1 MSKFTW
7 KDLIQLGSPSKAY
20 ESPLACIAHIDMNA
34 FFAQVE
40 QIRCGLSKDDP
51 VVCVQWNSIIAV
63 SYAARKYGISRMDTI
78 QEALKKCDNLIPI
91 HTAVFKKGEDF
102 WQYHDGCGSWVQDP
116 AKQVHVENHKV
127 SLEPYRRES
136 RKALKIFK
144 STCDLVEKAS
154 IDEVFLDLGRI
165 CFNTLMFDEDYEL
178 NNNLKLRDMLSTI
191 REVFVGGNYDINSHL
206 PAIPE
211 KIKSLKFEGDV
222 YNPEDRN
229 LITDWD
235 DVILALGSQAT
246 KGIRD
251 TIKDTLGYTTSCGL
265 SSTKNVCKLA
275 SNYKKPDAQT
285 IVKNEC
291 LLDFLDC
298 GKFEITS
305 FWTLGGILGKE
316 LIDILNLPNKNSI
329 KHIRESWADDPGQ
342 LKIYLDDK
350 VKESAF
356 DRSISNI
363 DPLKTAD
370 LAEKLFELSRGQ
382 YSLPLSSRPVVKSM
396 MSNKNLRGKSC
407 NSIVDCIS
415 WIEVFCAELASRI
428 QDLEQ
433 EYNKIVIPRTVCV
446 SLKTNSNEVYRKSGP
461 IIYKSINFQSHE
473 LLKAGVKFVTELDTK
488 GKVTKYYPLRKLSIT
503 ISNFDIL
510 DLQKTVVDMFGNQI
524 HTFKDTFTDKE
535 NEGKGLDS
543 KSDEGTPKFECSKC
557 QITVSDEKA
566 FQEHTDYH
574 LALKLSEGLNGAQE
588 ASKNLSFGEKRLLF
602 SNKRPNS
609 QNSSA
614 SRKKQTTSSRN
625 ILSFFTRKE

>member
-7 KDLIQLGSPSKAY
+7 KELIQLGSPSKAY
-20 ESPLACIAHIDMNA
+20 ESSLACIAHIDMNA

-40 QIRCGLSKDDP
+40 QMRCGLSKEDP

-78 QEALKKCDNLIPI
+78 QEALKKCSNLIPI

-116 AKQVHVENHKV
+116 AKQISVEDHKV

-144 STCDLVEKAS
+144 SACDLVERAS

-165 CFNTLMFDEDYEL
+165 CFNMLMFDNEYEL
-178 NNNLKLRDMLSTI
+178 TGDLKLKDALSNI
-191 REVFVGGNYDINSHL
+191 REAFIGGNYDINSHL
-206 PAIPE
+206 PLIPE

-222 YNPEDRN
+222 FNPEGRD

-235 DVILALGSQAT
+235 DVILALGSQVC

-251 TIKDTLGYTTSCGL
+251 SIKDILGYTTSCGL

-285 IVKNEC
+285 IVKNDC

-305 FWTLGGILGKE
+305 FWTLGGVLGKE
-316 LIDILNLPNKNSI
+316 LIDVLDLPHENSI
-329 KHIRESWADDPGQ
+329 KHIRETWPDNAGQ
-342 LKIYLDDK
+342 LKEFLDAK
-350 VKESAF
+350 VKQSDY
-356 DRSISNI
+356 DRSTSNI

-370 LAEKLFELSRGQ
+370 LAEKLFKLSRGR
-382 YSLPLSSRPVVKSM
+382 YGLPLSSRPVVKSM

-415 WIEVFCAELASRI
+415 WLEVFCAELTSRI

-433 EYNKIVIPRTVCV
+433 EYNKIVIPRTVSI
-446 SLKTNSNEVYRKSGP
+446 SLKTKSYEVYRKSGP
-461 IIYKSINFQSHE
+461 VAYKGINFQSHE
-473 LLKAGVKFVTELDTK
+473 LLKVGIKFVTDLDIK
-488 GKVTKYYPLRKLSIT
+488 GKNKSYYPLTKLSMTIT
-503 ISNFDIL
+503 NFDII
-510 DLQKTVVDMFGNQI
+510 DLQKTVVDMFGNQV
-524 HTFKDTFTDKE
+524 HTFKSSAGKEDEEKTTSSKADEKTPKLECCKCQVTFTD
-535 NEGKGLDS
+535 
-543 KSDEGTPKFECSKC
+543 
-557 QITVSDEKA
+557 QKA
-566 FQEHTDYH
+566 LQEHADYH
-574 LALKLSEGLNGAQE
+574 LALKLSEGLNGAE
-588 ASKNLSFGEKRLLF
+588 ESSKNLSFGEKRLLF
-602 SNKRPNS
+602 SRKRPNS
-609 QNSSA
+609 QHTA
-614 SRKKQTTSSRN
+614 TPQKRQVTSSKN
-625 ILSFFTRKE
+625 ILSFFTRKK